1 MLPGLAHWCYR
12 HRRFVV
18 VAWIVALVAISILGK
33 TAGGT
38 LEKTFSL
45 PGTESQRTFDVLGQD
60 FQRKGDT
67 GDLVF
72 QVNGGGTVNDPAV
85 RTAVS
90 NTVNQLKQMHPQH
103 VVSVTTPY
111 DPGGAALHLAGRQDR
126 LRRDPVRRAGER
138 RARRSRDAHA
148 RRW

>member
-18 VAWIVALVAISILGK
+18 IAWVVALVGVSVLGK
-33 TAGGT
+33 VAGGT

-72 QVNGGGTVNDPAV
+72 RVRGSGTVNDASV
-85 RTAVS
+85 RAAML
-90 NTVNQLKQMHPQH
+90 NTVNELKQLQPRHI
-103 VVSVTTPY
+103 VSVTTPY
-111 DPGGAALHLAGRQDR
+111 DPGGA
-126 LRRDPVRRAGER
+126 
-138 RARRSRDAHA
+138 
-148 RRW
+148 